1 VKAVFVGGSSGIGL
15 AAARKAVDAGWD
27 VFVVSR
33 DPIRAEIDAEKVA
46 LDVTDAAAVRDFFGS
61 LGPIDH
67 LVSSTV
73 ARAGGPAKELDLD
86 TARHAF
92 ETKLWGPFAVI
103 QAADV
108 GRSIVLMS
116 GVAASTPMRGGA
128 ATAAAN
134 GAVEALVR
142 TLAVE
147 LAPVRVNAV
156 SPGIIDTPTWHA
168 MADDQR
174 EAMFSRLEGAL
185 PVGRVG
191 SAEDVANGIWHLLT
205 NEFVTG
211 TVLHVDGGHRLA
223 AP

>member
-1 VKAVFVGGSSGIGL
+1 VKAVFIGGSSGIGL
-15 AAARKAVDAGWD
+15 ASARRAVDAGWD
-27 VFVVSR
+27 VTILSR
-33 DPIRAEIDAEKVA
+33 QPERADVAAEKVA
-46 LDVTDAAAVRDFFGS
+46 LDVTDDKAVRSWFAAA
-61 LGPIDH
+61 GPIDH

-86 TARHAF
+86 AARRAF
-92 ETKLWGPFAVI
+92 ETKLWGPLAAI

-108 GRSIVLMS
+108 RESIVLLS
-116 GVAASTPMRGGA
+116 GAAASTPMRGGSS
-128 ATAAAN
+128 TAAVN

-147 LAPVRVNAV
+147 LAPVRVNSV
-156 SPGIIDTPTWHA
+156 SPGIIDTPTWDA
-168 MADDQR
+168 TPADQR
-174 EAMFSRLEGAL
+174 EALFSRLAGAL

-191 SAEDVANGIWHLLT
+191 TADDVADAVWHLLV
-205 NEFVTG
+205 NGFVTG